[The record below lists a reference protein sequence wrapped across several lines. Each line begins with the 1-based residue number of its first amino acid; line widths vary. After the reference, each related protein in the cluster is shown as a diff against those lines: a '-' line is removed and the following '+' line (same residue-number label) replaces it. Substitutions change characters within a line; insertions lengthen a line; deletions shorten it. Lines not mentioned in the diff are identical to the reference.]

1 MRSQSCQSW
10 RAAPRPR
17 PARVR
22 LAWVCLLWCV
32 SCAADYPAL
41 VEVKAVSSS
50 NTCLVHAR
58 VLAGETLQPEADAT
72 LCFSTQQITYLG
84 RDAPPSM
91 IQAATVVDV
100 QGATVLPG
108 LIDTHVHVTATDA
121 PPWRFRRPDPE
132 HNLEAWLWSGITTV
146 FDLGGDP
153 AALSKLAGATAR
165 GEIPGPQIFFGH
177 EPITAVEGHPIPA
190 IKSLLPWP
198 LGSLLARQVPTL
210 AAPSE
215 ADALVARMHQRGA
228 QYIKLIHDSLPPGAP
243 RLDRER
249 LAALVDAAHRRQ
261 LKVMVH
267 IGSNQDAFDAV
278 YAGADHLA
286 HGVYNQPIDDELVR
300 LLSERHVTVTYTAAG
315 FDNTRQMATGHYQPA
330 AWVRDTTD
338 PTLVEAVTGASGKQ
352 FGEAAVLGDF
362 AHTIVARDVLLKNIA
377 KLHAASVVVLPGTDS
392 PIAAVFPGASYLE
405 ELALLHEAG
414 ISILTVLQRAT
425 VRAAQLIEIPGA
437 QRFGVLEVGARADV
451 LVLGRDPTTDLG
463 ALRDVVH
470 VFSAGRPVTRLR

>member
-1 MRSQSCQSW
+1 MRSQSCQPRGAS
-10 RAAPRPR
+10 PRPW
-17 PARVR
+17 PGKGL
-22 LAWVCLLWCV
+22 LAWACLLWCV
-32 SCAADYPAL
+32 SCSADYPAL
-41 VEVKAVSSS
+41 VQLKAAPPSD
-50 NTCLVHAR
+50 TCLVHAR
-58 VLAGETLQPEADAT
+58 VLAGETLEPQTDAT

-84 RDAPPSM
+84 RDAPPG
-91 IQAATVVDV
+91 ILQAANVVDV
-100 QGATVLPG
+100 RGATVLPG
-108 LIDTHVHVTATDA
+108 LIDTHVHVSATDA

-132 HNLEAWLWSGITTV
+132 HNLQAWLWSGITTV

-190 IKSLLPWP
+190 IKALLPWP
-198 LGSLLARQVPTL
+198 LGGLLARQVPTL

-215 ADALVARMHQRGA
+215 ADALVERMHQRGA
-228 QYIKLIHDSLPPGAP
+228 EYIKVIHDSLPPGAP
-243 RLDRER
+243 RLDRAR
-249 LAALVDAAHRRQ
+249 LAALVDAAHRRH

-267 IGSNQDAFDAV
+267 IGSNQDALDAV
-278 YAGADHLA
+278 HAGADHLA

-315 FDNTRQMATGHYQPA
+315 FDNTRQMASGHYQPA
-330 AWVRDTTD
+330 DWVRNTTD
-338 PTLVEAVTGASGKQ
+338 PTLVDAVTGALGKQ
-352 FGEAAVLGDF
+352 FGEAAVLGEF
-362 AHTIVARDVLLKNIA
+362 AHTIVARDVLLQNIA

-414 ISILTVLQRAT
+414 IPIPVLLQRAT
-425 VRAAQLIEIPGA
+425 ARAAQLIATPAA

-451 LVLGRDPTTDLG
+451 LVLERDPTTDLS
-463 ALRDVVH
+463 ALRDVVQ